1 MLKIDILEDSVKNL
15 PTEMI
20 DEFVPGSRFGSAL
33 ANLGDLQN
41 DGYEDFAV
49 GMFLDQNLKFY

>member
-1 MLKIDILEDSVKNL
+1 MLEESVKNL

-49 GMFLDQNLKFY
+49 GMFVGSDLKLKTC

>member
-49 GMFLDQNLKFY
+49 GMFLDQNL